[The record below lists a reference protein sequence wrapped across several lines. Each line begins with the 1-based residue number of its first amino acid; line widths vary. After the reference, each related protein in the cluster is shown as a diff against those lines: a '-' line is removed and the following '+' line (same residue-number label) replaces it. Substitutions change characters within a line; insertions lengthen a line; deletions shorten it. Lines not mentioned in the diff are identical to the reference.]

1 MYHLWTR
8 SAKRP
13 IKELEM
19 DRINLL
25 KRNGIFL
32 KFIKADM
39 RDYVMCATA
48 VYSNPVAIKY
58 IPPEHIDDEIM
69 EHVIHAGE
77 KYVDLIPTEY
87 LSEYHLYLIRSLYP
101 YAKVLMSQPIELN
114 EAGKTALQQAYD
126 IIGYSGSGYLA

>member
-1 MYHLWTR
+1 
-8 SAKRP
+8 
-13 IKELEM
+13 M
-19 DRINLL
+19 DRISLL

-69 EHVIHAGE
+69 EHVIYAGE
-77 KYVDLIPTEY
+77 KYVDFIPSEFLTEY
-87 LSEYHLYLIRSLYP
+87 HYCLIRSLYP
-101 YAKVLMSQPIELN
+101 YASILMSQPIELTF
-114 EAGKTALQQAYD
+114 EGRKALKQVHD
-126 IIGYSGSGYLA
+126 ITGCPKSNPCA

>member
-1 MYHLWTR
+1 
-8 SAKRP
+8 
-13 IKELEM
+13 M
-19 DRINLL
+19 DRISLL
-25 KRNGIFL
+25 KKNGIFL

-58 IPPEHIDDEIM
+58 VPPEHIDDEIM

-87 LSEYHLYLIRSLYP
+87 LSDYHLYLIRSLYP

-114 EAGKTALQQAYD
+114 EAGKMALQQAYE
-126 IIGYSGSGYLA
+126 IIGHAGCDNHA

>member
-1 MYHLWTR
+1 MYHLWTL
-8 SAKRP
+8 SAKQP

-25 KRNGIFL
+25 RRNGIFL

-69 EHVIHAGE
+69 EHVIRSGE

-87 LSEYHLYLIRSLYP
+87 LSEYHFYLIRSLYP
-101 YAKVLMSQPIELN
+101 YANVLMSQPIELN
-114 EAGKTALQQAYD
+114 ETGKKALQQAYD

>member
-1 MYHLWTR
+1 
-8 SAKRP
+8 
-13 IKELEM
+13 M

-32 KFIKADM
+32 KFIKAEM

-69 EHVIHAGE
+69 EHVINAGE

-101 YAKVLMSQPIELN
+101 YAKVLMSGPIELN
-114 EAGKTALQQAYD
+114 EAGKKALKQAYD
-126 IIGYSGSGYLA
+126 IIGFSANNNHA